1 MGLFDRLFGKK
12 KKEEE
17 QEELQA
23 QLQAEELARE
33 ISETEESGEAVQ
45 VIENLEEEPKDVE
58 PEIKVEQSEE
68 DIPTVRVEDIVEKSD
83 IEEETTPQETET
95 VDVSQD
101 LEEIVEEPVV
111 EEPTVVEKV
120 LPEKTEKEVEEKYEK
135 SLKKT
140 SRSFGDR
147 LNALMANFRGVDEE
161 FFEEVEEALIL
172 SDVGYELSLEI
183 AEELREE
190 VRLKNAKKRQD
201 VKNVIIEKLA
211 DTLDD
216 NGLNHTLNLQD
227 DGLSVFIFVGV
238 NGVGKTTTIGKL
250 ANRYRL
256 EGKKVLLAAADTFRA
271 GATDQLVEWGRR
283 SQVPVVVGRE
293 GGDPASVVFDAVKKA
308 KDEDYDVLL
317 IDTAGRLQN
326 KDHLMKE
333 LEKIIRIIKRE
344 LPDAPHETLLA
355 VDATTG
361 QNATQQAKQFS
372 EVAPLT
378 GIILTK
384 LDGSAKGGIVFAI
397 ENTLKIP
404 VKLVGL
410 GEGLDDLEDFSPENF
425 VVGVFSSLI

>member
-1 MGLFDRLFGKK
+1 MGLFDKLFKRK
-12 KKEEE
+12 NKDKKEEQVE
-17 QEELQA
+17 EAPLESPSNQSEDLNASSANESFQAFIQEEKEAPSDQSIGS
-23 QLQAEELARE
+23 LAPVE
-33 ISETEESGEAVQ
+33 DKKLG
-45 VIENLEEEPKDVE
+45 LEEAHQPVKIE
-58 PEIKVEQSEE
+58 PE
-68 DIPTVRVEDIVEKSD
+68 EK
-83 IEEETTPQETET
+83 
-95 VDVSQD
+95 
-101 LEEIVEEPVV
+101 L
-111 EEPTVVEKV
+111 
-120 LPEKTEKEVEEKYEK
+120 EEKYQK

-147 LNALMANFRGVDEE
+147 FNALMANFRGVDEE

-172 SDVGYELSLEI
+172 SDVGYELSLDI

-190 VRLKNAKKRQD
+190 VRFKNAKKRED

-216 NGLNHTLNLQD
+216 NGLNHSLNLQK

-271 GATDQLVEWGRR
+271 GATDQLVEWGQR

-293 GGDPASVVFDAVKKA
+293 GGDPASVVFDAVKRA
-308 KDEDYDVLL
+308 RDEGYDVLL

-333 LEKIIRIIKRE
+333 LEKIIRIIQRE
-344 LPDAPHETLLA
+344 VPSAPHETLLA

-361 QNATQQAKQFS
+361 QNAIEQAKQFS
-372 EVAPLT
+372 SVAPLT

-397 ENTLKIP
+397 ESTLKIP

-410 GEGLDDLEDFSPENF
+410 GEKIDDLEDFSPENF
-425 VVGVFSSLI
+425 VVGVFSSLL

>member
-1 MGLFDRLFGKK
+1 M
-12 KKEEE
+12 
-17 QEELQA
+17 
-23 QLQAEELARE
+23 
-33 ISETEESGEAVQ
+33 
-45 VIENLEEEPKDVE
+45 EEEPKDGE
-58 PEIKVEQSEE
+58 PEIKVEKSEG
-68 DIPTVRVEDIVEKSD
+68 DIPTVRVEDIIEKSD
-83 IEEETTPQETET
+83 IEEETAPQVTEK
-95 VDVSQD
+95 VDVSQP
-101 LEEIVEEPVV
+101 VEDDTAVE
-111 EEPTVVEKV
+111 EEPTVEESVVEEENIEEPVAEEPKLEV
-120 LPEKTEKEVEEKYEK
+120 ENIEELAIEEVVPVKTEKEVEEKYEK

-161 FFEEVEEALIL
+161 FFEDVEEALIL

-190 VRLKNAKKRQD
+190 VRLKNPRKRQD

-216 NGLNHTLNLQD
+216 NGLNHSLNLQD